1 MVHDD
6 VRDYYNKNGNNGN
19 DEEEKWN
26 VLFEQYKIAHPE
38 LSADF
43 SRRMK
48 GELPADWKNCLP
60 SYSHLDTKAVATR
73 NRCVISCHFCV
84 MSYHFVWCYAV
95 SHHFVLCCVLCHFV
109 LCCVV

>member
-6 VRDYYNKNGNNGN
+6 VRDYYNNNGKNGNN
-19 DEEEKWN
+19 EEEKWN

-73 NRCVISCHFCV
+73 NRFVILCHVMTVMFCHAMFCYF
-84 MSYHFVWCYAV
+84 MSYYDMSC
-95 SHHFVLCCVLCHFV
+95 SG
-109 LCCVV
+109 